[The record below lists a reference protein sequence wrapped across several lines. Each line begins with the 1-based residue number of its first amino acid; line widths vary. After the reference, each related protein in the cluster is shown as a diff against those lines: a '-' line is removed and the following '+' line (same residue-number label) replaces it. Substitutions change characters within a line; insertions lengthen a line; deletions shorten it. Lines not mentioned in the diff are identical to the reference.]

1 MPIDIHSVSVP
12 ALLRGLR
19 VLGDVLKKAE
29 AHAAERSIT
38 PAALL
43 SARLFPDMFPL
54 SGQVRS
60 ACDTA
65 KRAIARLTA
74 AEPPVFDNDSLT
86 FEDLQARIQDATT
99 HITAHDSVA
108 FAGAAE
114 RIIEMKMGSDA
125 ISLTGLEYLTRFS
138 LPNFYFHL
146 TTAYDILRHNGLSLG
161 KRDFLGDLSS
171 PL

>member
-1 MPIDIHSVSVP
+1 MSIDIQAVSVP
-12 ALLRGLR
+12 VLLRGLSALAA
-19 VLGDVLKKAE
+19 VLNKAE

-74 AEPPVFDNDSLT
+74 KEPPAFDNDSAT
-86 FEDLQARIQDATT
+86 FQDLQARIQDAKAF
-99 HITAHDSVA
+99 IAAHDTA
-108 FAGAAE
+108 ALAGGAE
-114 RIIEMKMGSDA
+114 RAIEMKMGSET
-125 ISLTGLEYLTRFS
+125 ISLTGLDYLTRFS
-138 LPNFYFHL
+138 LPNFSFHL
-146 TTAYDILRHNGLSLG
+146 TTAYDILRHNGVALG
-161 KRDFLGDLSS
+161 KRDFLGNLSS
-171 PL
+171 PQ

>member
-1 MPIDIHSVSVP
+1 MPIDIHAVTVP
-12 ALLRGLR
+12 ALLRGIRALE
-19 VLGDVLKKAE
+19 DVLRKAE
-29 AHAAERSIT
+29 VHAAERSIT

-65 KRAIARLTA
+65 KRAVARLTA
-74 AEPPVFDNDSLT
+74 EEPPLFDNNGLT
-86 FEDLQARIQDATT
+86 FEDLQARIQDATAY
-99 HITAHDSVA
+99 IAAHDSA
-108 FAGAAE
+108 ACAGAAE

-146 TTAYDILRHNGLSLG
+146 TTAYDILRHNGVTLG

-171 PL
+171 SR

>member
-1 MPIDIHSVSVP
+1 MPIDIHTVTVP
-12 ALLRGLR
+12 ALLRGIR
-19 VLGDVLKKAE
+19 VLGDVLGTAE

-74 AEPPVFDNDSLT
+74 AEPPVFDNSGLT
-86 FEDLQARIQDATT
+86 FADLQARIEDATAY
-99 HITAHDSVA
+99 IAAHDSAA

-114 RIIEMKMGSDA
+114 RIIEMKMGSES

-146 TTAYDILRHNGLSLG
+146 TTAYDILRHNGVTLG

-171 PL
+171 SR

>member
-1 MPIDIHSVSVP
+1 MPVDIHAVTAP

-19 VLGDVLKKAE
+19 VLGNVLRTAE
-29 AHAAERSIT
+29 VHAAERSIT

-65 KRAIARLTA
+65 KRAIARLSAT
-74 AEPPVFDNDSLT
+74 EPPVFDNAGLT
-86 FEDLQARIQDATT
+86 FEDLQARMQDASTY
-99 HITAHDSVA
+99 IAAHGSAA

-114 RIIEMKMGSDA
+114 RIIEMKMGSEQSA
-125 ISLTGLEYLTRFS
+125 
-138 LPNFYFHL
+138 
-146 TTAYDILRHNGLSLG
+146 
-161 KRDFLGDLSS
+161 
-171 PL
+171 

>member
-1 MPIDIHSVSVP
+1 MPIEIHAVTVP
-12 ALLRGLR
+12 ALLRGIG
-19 VLGDVLKKAE
+19 VLGDVLRKAE

-54 SGQVRS
+54 SGQVRG

-74 AEPPVFDNDSLT
+74 AEPPVFDNDGLT
-86 FEDLQARIQDATT
+86 FEDLQARIKDATAY
-99 HITAHDSVA
+99 IAAHDSGA

-114 RIIEMKMGSDA
+114 RIIEMKMGSAA
-125 ISLTGLEYLTRFS
+125 ISLTGLQYLTRFS

-146 TTAYDILRHNGLSLG
+146 TTAYDILRHNGVPLG

-171 PL
+171 SP